1 MNGTN
6 HMGSAPDPTGP
17 TPPAPGNPAGS
28 AHGSGPGGSPAGGP
42 AVPAHVLGPT
52 PAGASGPGGSP
63 ESGHAAG
70 SAGATPANAH
80 GPAGPAGGGP
90 AAPLHG
96 PAGSVQGSGPGG
108 SPVGG
113 GHAAPPHGPAPAG
126 ASVPGASPGGA
137 HAPAPGASPAGGGH
151 AAPLHGP
158 AVPVPAGASV
168 PGGSPVGGHGPAG
181 STGLG
186 GSPAG
191 GHAESGAG
199 AAPANVHGPAGP
211 GGGGHVA
218 PPHGPAGSAH
228 GSGPGG
234 SSVGSGPAP
243 AGASRT
249 LGRGIATGL
258 WGRVEQQDFRSR
270 VRGTLL
276 GSALGDALGA
286 PAAGLTLGA
295 LREAHGP
302 DGLTAPAPALGRR
315 GRVTAATQLT
325 LFTVDGL
332 IRAHVRRDTGAW
344 HPPTDLHHAYL
355 RWAATQHDW
364 GPDERR
370 KDNGWLAQEEWLYAR
385 RAPHRAC
392 LTGFADDV
400 IGTLDQP
407 KNPTARDAAAATRSA
422 PFGLL
427 VGWEP
432 SLVLQLSVECAA
444 QSHGHPTAGLS
455 AGAVAVIVHG
465 LIRGDSLDAAV
476 QRALGLLG
484 ARPGHQPVTD
494 ALQRALAA
502 VTHGVPGPE
511 AVEALSSDG
520 GDEPDGPEDAAA
532 TLAVAVYCAL
542 VAEDVPQGL
551 RLAVNHGGDSIAAG
565 ALCGALLGALH
576 GETALPAAWLAELEG
591 RAALLE
597 ISDDFALELTQG
609 PTLHNPTAS
618 SPGWLAR
625 YPRG

>member
-6 HMGSAPDPTGP
+6 HMGNTPDPPGP
-17 TPPAPGNPAGS
+17 TPPAPESPANAHTAGFPGTPPVGAPLQTRNPAGS
-28 AHGSGPGGSPAGGP
+28 AHGPGPGGSPAGGP
-42 AVPAHVLGPT
+42 AEGGAGPAT
-52 PAGASGPGGSP
+52 
-63 ESGHAAG
+63 
-70 SAGATPANAH
+70 TNIH
-80 GPAGPAGGGP
+80 GQAGPAGGG
-90 AAPLHG
+90 
-96 PAGSVQGSGPGG
+96 
-108 SPVGG
+108 
-113 GHAAPPHGPAPAG
+113 HA
-126 ASVPGASPGGA
+126 
-137 HAPAPGASPAGGGH
+137 
-151 AAPLHGP
+151 
-158 AVPVPAGASV
+158 
-168 PGGSPVGGHGPAG
+168 
-181 STGLG
+181 
-186 GSPAG
+186 
-191 GHAESGAG
+191 
-199 AAPANVHGPAGP
+199 
-211 GGGGHVA
+211 A

-234 SSVGSGPAP
+234 SPGGGGSAALPHGP